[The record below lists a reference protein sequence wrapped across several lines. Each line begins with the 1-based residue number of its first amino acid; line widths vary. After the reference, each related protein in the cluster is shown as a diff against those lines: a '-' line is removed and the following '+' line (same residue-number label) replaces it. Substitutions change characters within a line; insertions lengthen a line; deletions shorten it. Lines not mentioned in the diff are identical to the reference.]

1 MSAAEAVGARDFTV
15 EDGAISAFSSCTS
28 SSSSSE
34 SLRMTTAENIVVEVT
49 EEPPSELLI
58 PWGVGEEIF
67 LLWRRRKI
75 HHWGLLGGTALL
87 KYLWAVVAW
96 GDLCRG
102 P

>member
-1 MSAAEAVGARDFTV
+1 VPPWCGSLRQPDFISAAAAIAYFLIEGAIITIIILHPLGGFIYVSGGGGWAGDFTV

-58 PWGVGEEIF
+58 P
-67 LLWRRRKI
+67 
-75 HHWGLLGGTALL
+75 
-87 KYLWAVVAW
+87 
-96 GDLCRG
+96 
-102 P
+102 